1 MARTLHEKAD
11 VIPLLAEVFRE
22 FGYEGASLSSITE
35 MTGLAKGS
43 LYHFFP
49 GGKEEMAAEILKHV
63 DAWFVANVFVPLER
77 EEPRAAVAM
86 MWKSIDEYFHS
97 GRRICLVG
105 AFAIDDTR
113 DRFAA
118 LIRSYFQRWVDALA
132 GALSRA
138 GVDRT
143 TARSRAEESVIGIQG
158 ALTVARALNEDTIF
172 ARTIRRLSARV
183 EEDLKHSVRPH
194 P

>member
-35 MTGLAKGS
+35 MTGLTKGS

-118 LIRSYFQRWVDALA
+118 LIRSYFQRWVDALT
-132 GALSRA
+132 GALTRA

-143 TARSRAEESVIGIQG
+143 AARSLAEEAVIGIQG
-158 ALTVARALNEDTIF
+158 ALTVARALNEDAIF
-172 ARTIRRLSARV
+172 ARTIRRLTARV
-183 EEDLKHSVRPH
+183 EEDLLRATKRS
-194 P
+194 

>member
-35 MTGLAKGS
+35 MTGLTKGS

-143 TARSRAEESVIGIQG
+143 AARSLAEEAVIGIQG
-158 ALTVARALNEDTIF
+158 ALTVARALNEDAIF
-172 ARTIRRLSARV
+172 ARTIRRLSARL
-183 EEDLKHSVRPH
+183 EEDLLRATKRS
-194 P
+194 

>member
-35 MTGLAKGS
+35 MTGLTKGS

-118 LIRSYFQRWVDALA
+118 LIRSYFQRWVDALG

-143 TARSRAEESVIGIQG
+143 TARSLAEEAVIGIQG
-158 ALTVARALNEDTIF
+158 ALTVARALHEDAIF
-172 ARTIRRLSARV
+172 ARTIRRLTARV
-183 EEDLKHSVRPH
+183 EEDLLRATKRS
-194 P
+194 